1 LIAGARDSRATAWA
15 KKPKPLAEGVL
26 GESRE
31 WMGESGYWVAPAVFT
46 TAASVGCTT
55 GFSAKKL

>member
-1 LIAGARDSRATAWA
+1 MGE
-15 KKPKPLAEGVL
+15 KQKPLAKGVL
-26 GESRE
+26 GESRKRTA
-31 WMGESGYWVAPAVFT
+31 ESGYWVAPAVFT

>member
-1 LIAGARDSRATAWA
+1 LIGLGRDSKGTAWA
-15 KKPKPLAEGVL
+15 KSKKPLAKGIL
-26 GESRE
+26 GESRK
-31 WMGESGYWVAPAVFT
+31 WTAESGYWVAPAVFT